1 MKRLVDI
8 LVSFFGLL
16 FLSPVL
22 AVAMVF
28 IWKQDHY
35 SPFYIARRVGKNG
48 KIFKM
53 VKLRS
58 MVVNADKTGVDSTSG
73 DDPRITWIGHFV
85 RKYKL
90 DEFTQL
96 WNVLKGEMSLVGPR
110 PNVKRETDLYTQVE
124 KGLLSVKPGITDFAS
139 IVFSDE
145 NDILKD
151 SKDPDIDYNQLI
163 RPWKSRL
170 GLLYV
175 EHQSFLLDCLL
186 VLLTVVALFSRGKA
200 LWGVNRLLKR
210 LDAPA
215 DVIRVSK
222 REDVLVPFSPP
233 GSDSVV
239 VSRSVDCTD
248 CTD

>member
-1 MKRLVDI
+1 MLRCE
-8 LVSFFGLL
+8 S
-16 FLSPVL
+16 
-22 AVAMVF
+22 A
-28 IWKQDHY
+28 
-35 SPFYIARRVGKNG
+35 KNG
-48 KIFKM
+48 RLFNM

-58 MVVNADKTGVDSTSG
+58 MIAGADKTGVDSTSA
-73 DDPRITWIGHFV
+73 DDSRITSVGRFI
-85 RKYKL
+85 RKFKL

-96 WNVLKGEMSLVGPR
+96 WNVLKGDMSLVGPR
-110 PNVKRETDLYTQVE
+110 PNVERETDLYTDVE
-124 KGLLSVKPGITDFAS
+124 KGLLDIKPGITDFSS

-151 SKDPDIDYNQLI
+151 SKHPDIDYNQLI

-175 EHQSFLLDCLL
+175 EHRSFLLDCAL
-186 VLLTVVALFSRGKA
+186 VLLTVLAIVSRKKA
-200 LWGVNRLLKR
+200 LWGVNRLLKW

-233 GSDSVV
+233 GADAVV
-239 VSRSVDCTD
+239 TSRSADYAD
-248 CTD
+248 